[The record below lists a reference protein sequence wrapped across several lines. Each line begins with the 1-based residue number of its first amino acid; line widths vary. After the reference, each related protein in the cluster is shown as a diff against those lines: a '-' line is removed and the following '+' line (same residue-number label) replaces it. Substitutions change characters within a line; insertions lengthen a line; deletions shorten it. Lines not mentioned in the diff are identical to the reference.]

1 MENQTS
7 MTDPVESVLNEYEGV
22 HLDDHLVQLC
32 TWSDVVKNDLRK
44 TLKRDDAFVNKT
56 LHALIE
62 GALDRNGRYHYQ
74 SSNGEEDQLEQFSA
88 SYVRVQCLLAEWLCV
103 YRAVKVYLDGKIERD
118 EEPDLENFVFQ
129 TG

>member
-1 MENQTS
+1 MA
-7 MTDPVESVLNEYEGV
+7 DPIESVLDEYEGV

-44 TLKRDDAFVNKT
+44 ILNRDDAFINKT
-56 LHALIE
+56 LHVLIG

-74 SSNGEEDQLEQFSA
+74 SGDAEQDQLEQFSA
-88 SYVRVQCLLAEWLCV
+88 NYVRVQCLLAEWLCIF
-103 YRAVKVYLDGKIERD
+103 RAVKVYLDGKIDRD
-118 EEPDLENFVFQ
+118 EELDLDNFVFQ